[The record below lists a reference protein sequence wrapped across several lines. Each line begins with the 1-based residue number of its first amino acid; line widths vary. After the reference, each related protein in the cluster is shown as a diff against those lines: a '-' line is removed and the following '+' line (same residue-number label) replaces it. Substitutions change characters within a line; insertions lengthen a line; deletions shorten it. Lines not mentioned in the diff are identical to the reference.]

1 VAVAFGSDW
10 PVMPAEP
17 LATMHTAVNSDNLTL
32 PSGALWGPGAS
43 VSPEEALRAHT
54 VGGAVACNLESEVGV
69 LRYAQLLLPLLPP
82 PFPLLPPPYS
92 SSSSSNNISP
102 QLWSLCRQ
110 SL

>member
-1 VAVAFGSDW
+1 
-10 PVMPAEP
+10 MPAEP

-69 LRYAQLLLPLLPP
+69 LRYAQLRRNSCGLLQWHICMTYLL
-82 PFPLLPPPYS
+82 
-92 SSSSSNNISP
+92 
-102 QLWSLCRQ
+102 C
-110 SL
+110 

>member
-43 VSPEEALRAHT
+43 VSPEEALQAHT

-69 LRYAQLLLPLLPP
+69 LRYAQLLAVVFNGTSVQPSWLAEITNPP
-82 PFPLLPPPYS
+82 PPCSIAF
-92 SSSSSNNISP
+92 NI
-102 QLWSLCRQ
+102 CF
-110 SL
+110 